1 MNELAKVFKNFIYR
15 DIVYII
21 GGSCVIL
28 SFLHLFDK
36 TCIIRKDTHTA
47 IYLFL
52 AGLAYVIG
60 YCVQDTASWM
70 GIVTT
75 SSYFKPGPIRIWFY
89 EHFTREKWENVFPN
103 IKDQKK
109 EDREKKIFQRL
120 KETEFK
126 IKKKHRAEHERIISL
141 MLIGTT
147 IGPSGLVSAFL
158 LLCKIIRWILCKYFM
173 VFLKSLPKLDFLISA
188 VFTKELLFDIGL
200 AVGIIAVS
208 VCLIILGWV
217 KGMELTKNTED
228 LYNLYNSQ

>member
-21 GGSCVIL
+21 GGFSVIL
-28 SFLHLFDK
+28 TFLHTIGKICLLTKID
-36 TCIIRKDTHTA
+36 CTA
-47 IYLFL
+47 GYLYL
-52 AGLAYVIG
+52 AGIGYVIG
-60 YCVQDTASWM
+60 YCIQDTASWI

-75 SSYFKPGPIRIWFY
+75 AGYFKPGPIRIWFY
-89 EHFTREKWENVFPN
+89 ERFTREKWENVFPDIN
-103 IKDQKK
+103 DQKK

-147 IGPSGLVSAFL
+147 IGPCGLISAFL
-158 LLCKIIRWILCKYFM
+158 LLCKIVRWILCKYFI
-173 VFLKSLPKLDFLISA
+173 VFLKSLPKLDSLISA
-188 VFTKELLFDIGL
+188 VFTEELLFDIGL